1 MILKWVDNTKNI
13 LYIYYIYIRYV
24 CMLLTFDK
32 ICQELQFFLKNG
44 SVDESIIL
52 VKGPLSG
59 LKQFLTTESP
69 LQVWKPLFYVKSTF
83 RFKIF
88 PFLPRIF
95 GYKEKRLDK
104 KVKVNFK
111 INDVTGWTTNNYN
124 KYNVQYLV
132 RKVNQ
137 AMKFGKLLKY
147 NLIIILL
154 QKSCR
159 K

>member
-59 LKQFLTTESP
+59 LEQFWQLKVLYKYENRFFMLKALFVLRYFHFCPEFLVIKKSGSIKKLRLISKLMTSQAG
-69 LQVWKPLFYVKSTF
+69 LQT
-83 RFKIF
+83 IT
-88 PFLPRIF
+88 
-95 GYKEKRLDK
+95 
-104 KVKVNFK
+104 
-111 INDVTGWTTNNYN
+111 INIMSN
-124 KYNVQYLV
+124 
-132 RKVNQ
+132 
-137 AMKFGKLLKY
+137 
-147 NLIIILL
+147 I
-154 QKSCR
+154 S
-159 K
+159 